1 MVNVRVTGEI
11 KMPAGAEP
19 SESAIAHVHLLDTS
33 LADAPSIVLARLE
46 VENLR
51 AGLTPGGTLP
61 FVLECQVADH
71 RVSLSLQAYIDN
83 DHDGKISRG
92 DFINVRS
99 YPVAAAAE
107 QDFIAVETARLT

>member
-33 LADAPSIVLARLE
+33 LADAPSTVLARLD
-46 VENLR
+46 VENVR
-51 AGLTPGGTLP
+51 ASLTPDGRLP
-61 FVLECQVADH
+61 FMLKCQVADD
-71 RVSLSLQAYIDN
+71 RISLSLQAHIDN
-83 DHDGKISRG
+83 DRDGKISRG
-92 DFINVRS
+92 DFTNVRS

-107 QDFIAVETARLT
+107 QGFIVVETARLT